1 MSDSTDLNG
10 QQICERVE
18 DLIGAWCDQR
28 TLKALRIVLP
38 AWPPSGLTDDWHAL
52 LDALS
57 HLIMEELLYRTVQSH
72 CESPEHLDEARLRF
86 PQLVAL
92 AKSLDKLPAA
102 PPSLWA
108 SLAKLNT
115 LRNSLAHSL
124 ELPDLDKRVV
134 AFVEATLGH
143 ARVAA
148 LGPSSNSKEAVVTSL
163 CFVLGQLEVVGVFT
177 EALEWLI
184 VNQLSNPTE

>member
-1 MSDSTDLNG
+1 MAKFSSDIAHLFEESERRGERYLSLLRREGDL
-10 QQICERVE
+10 VSVV
-18 DLIGAWCDQR
+18 
-28 TLKALRIVLP
+28 LR
-38 AWPPSGLTDDWHAL
+38 G
-52 LDALS
+52 